1 MKFYDC
7 HIHTMASHDSRQT
20 PEGACEA
27 ALGAGLAGIAFT
39 DHADP
44 FFFDRERTLEN
55 IKRSVGWVRETD
67 KRYGGKLRVFHGIEM
82 GEPLICPEKTDMLFS
97 LSDYDVVLGSVHT
110 VYLEDVDD
118 SYSRINF
125 DADHADEGKIHRFL
139 DKYFSQMLDMAERG
153 DFDILTHL
161 SCPLRYLNGKYCRG
175 VTLDRHADVI
185 DRILG
190 VILGRSISLEIN
202 TSGIDAAY
210 GDFMPMRSIVERYY
224 ALGGRMV
231 TLGSDAHSS
240 DRVGHGLAAA
250 AEMLADIGFDG
261 IYHYEN
267 RVPIFDRFDTNKGGD
282 HE

>member
-1 MKFYDC
+1 
-7 HIHTMASHDSRQT
+7 MASHDSKQT
-20 PEGACEA
+20 PEDACEA
-27 ALGAGLAGIAFT
+27 AIGAGLAGIAFT

-55 IKRSVGWVRETD
+55 IRRSVMWAREAD
-67 KRYGGKLRVFHGIEM
+67 EKYGGKLRIFHGIEM

-110 VYLEDVDD
+110 VYLEDIGD

-125 DADHADEGKIHRFL
+125 DADHADEEKIHRFL

-161 SCPLRYLNGKYCRG
+161 SCPLRYLNGKYLRG
-175 VTLDRHADVI
+175 VTLDRHLDVI
-185 DRILG
+185 DRILE
-190 VILGRSISLEIN
+190 VITRRAISLEIN

-210 GDFMPMRSIVERYY
+210 GDFMPMRSIVERYFE
-224 ALGGRMV
+224 LGGRMV

-240 DRVGHGLAAA
+240 DRVGHGLVAA
-250 AEMLADIGFDG
+250 AEMLADIGFEG

-267 RVPIFDRFDTNKGGD
+267 RVPIFDRFDTKEGGD
-282 HE
+282 NE